1 MGLNRQDRVYR
12 VRQLPLHLDNRSD
25 TAQFLASIAPVLGEV
40 DNIRVCSLAQ
50 RNRDSK
56 TATVT
61 FKAIPSV
68 FDNDEHQWT
77 LHVESFFGQNVIV
90 DIHFRG
96 FTVLNEPRQCPHTA
110 E

>member
-1 MGLNRQDRVYR
+1 MGLNREGRVYR
-12 VRQLPLHLDNRSD
+12 VRQLPLHLDYPSD
-25 TAQFLASIAPVLGEV
+25 TAQFLASIAPVLGGV

-50 RNRDSK
+50 AERSSK

-61 FKAIPSV
+61 FKTIPSV

-77 LHVESFFGQNVIV
+77 LQVESFFGRNVIV